1 MFNLTGKR
9 FWYFLLSAVVIVP
22 GLLSMVLFGF
32 KVGIEFAS
40 GSTMTLV
47 FSKPVEQAALRQE
60 LTSLGHDE
68 AIIQGTSKEG
78 YILKASSLSAEK
90 VEAVRSALEKEF
102 GSRSVFVFR
111 PDDGEGVLKAVF
123 SHKVEPA
130 KLSQVLKAA
139 GQGDFQSEPFT
150 QEAFL
155 VRTKT
160 IVQEPVKDAQG
171 NIVQPS
177 EMERLEKD
185 LKERYGSYGLFDF
198 YSVSPIIASEI
209 VRNAGIAALAACVGI
224 LLYIAWAF
232 RKMPMP
238 LRWGICAVIGIVHN
252 VVVMLGV
259 FSILGKFFNIEV
271 DAMFITAILTVVGY
285 GVNDTVVVFDRIRE
299 NIKKGISR
307 DFELTVN
314 YSLVETLGR
323 SIITGMG
330 AIFVMLALSLLGGI
344 TLKPFV
350 LALLVGVIASTYA
363 SIFIASQLLVIWDK
377 KEWGRFLAWLPF
389 IRREARG

>member
-32 KVGIEFAS
+32 KVGLEFAS

-60 LTSLGHDE
+60 LAGLGHDE
-68 AIIQGTSKEG
+68 AIIQGTRKEG
-78 YILKASSLSAEK
+78 YVLKASSLSPEK
-90 VEAVRSALEKEF
+90 IEAARSALEKEF

-111 PDDGEGVLKAVF
+111 SDEGVLKAVF

-139 GQGDFQSEPFT
+139 GQDGFQSEPFT

-209 VRNAGIAALAACVGI
+209 VRNAAIAALAACVGI

-252 VVVMLGV
+252 VVVMLGI
-259 FSILGKFFNIEV
+259 FSILGKVFNIEV
-271 DAMFITAILTVVGY
+271 DAMFITAVLTVVGY

-307 DFELTVN
+307 DFEVTVN

-323 SIITGMG
+323 SLITGLG

-344 TLKPFV
+344 TLRPFV

-363 SIFIASQLLVIWDK
+363 SMFIASQLLVIWDK
-377 KEWGRFLAWLPF
+377 REWGRFVAWLPF
-389 IRREARG
+389 ARRAARG